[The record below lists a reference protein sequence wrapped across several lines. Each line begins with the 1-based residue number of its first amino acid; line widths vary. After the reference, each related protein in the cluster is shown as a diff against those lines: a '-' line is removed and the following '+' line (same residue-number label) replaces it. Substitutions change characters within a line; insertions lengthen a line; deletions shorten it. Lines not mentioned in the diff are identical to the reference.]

1 MRVDNN
7 TGEGTYS
14 MDKFSSKVHRVHM
27 ELGGT
32 LLNSLRIET
41 RFYKRLQSVNVVDGA
56 AHTQKDD
63 VESNGGS
70 LENVAKVSVL
80 FLYCISV
87 QTTGVVLLA
96 PNFMNHLVI
105 SFKHDLHQK
114 SHISGH
120 LLS

>member
-1 MRVDNN
+1 VK
-7 TGEGTYS
+7 E
-14 MDKFSSKVHRVHM
+14 KFCAHGAWRQDSK
-27 ELGGT
+27 LF
-32 LLNSLRIET
+32 ET
-41 RFYKRLQSVNVVDGA
+41 QFLERRSVRVVDGA